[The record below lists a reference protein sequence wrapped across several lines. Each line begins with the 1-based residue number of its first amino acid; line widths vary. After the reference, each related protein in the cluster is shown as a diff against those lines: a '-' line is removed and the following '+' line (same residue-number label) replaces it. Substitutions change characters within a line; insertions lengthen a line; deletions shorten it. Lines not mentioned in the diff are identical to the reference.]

1 MAYITRKSKKPE
13 MLGDVGF
20 TLDEKPEYTK
30 KKEKKKE
37 LISEKETKDIVDTAR
52 EAFKLLKKEYPKGDL
67 GADVAKRPNEKL
79 EVNLNQKVKQGDLG
93 SESGSVGKK
102 EKVDASIFTKADEK
116 DY

>member
-1 MAYITRKSKKPE
+1 MPE
-13 MLGDVGF
+13 GYG
-20 TLDEKPEYTK
+20 
-30 KKEKKKE
+30 
-37 LISEKETKDIVDTAR
+37 
-52 EAFKLLKKEYPKGDL
+52 YPKGEAILGKIKQGDL

-79 EVNLNQKVKQGDLG
+79 NMNPNQKVKQGDLG